1 VKIDKASE
9 YHYTGPCRPWLRR
22 RDRYTSCINHSM
34 IEQHIRSTR
43 HQRIVNKVFHSSL
56 ALRHGINSRHRSLF
70 PHSPSLNTV
79 VGVLVH
85 AKRVLSLVHE
95 TLLGAAVHSLVL
107 AYASSQY
114 VCLV

>member
-1 VKIDKASE
+1 MVRSQSIVSDKYITQS
-9 YHYTGPCRPWLRR
+9 GNQ
-22 RDRYTSCINHSM
+22 IV
-34 IEQHIRSTR
+34 
-43 HQRIVNKVFHSSL
+43 VNKVFYSSL
-56 ALRHGINSRHRSLF
+56 ALRHGINSHHRSLF